1 MRNTINKLEEIS
13 DIENDPDLTQAGV
26 VIIPAPEA
34 EASRQV
40 VQGQPGLYRK
50 YLKKK
55 INY

>member
-34 EASRQV
+34 EASR
-40 VQGQPGLYRK
+40 
-50 YLKKK
+50 
-55 INY
+55 